1 MKKYDNI
8 LKRVEAYEKKCE
20 ITYAKTDGK
29 LFFYLKIFLT
39 ISFLYMFFINIM
51 TSLSLFLRAASLE
64 KYTIMPKQQLI
75 TFTVITC
82 LSVFFLIL
90 TYFKNNWIKLVATAC
105 LLASNIYFIFPLY
118 SISNNGLGFFKL
130 ISDFYW
136 RHFAPFALIL
146 IFTIWMIIIIIRQ
159 EYRINFRYN
168 TIVNNLYQAYKN
180 DPNANFSALS
190 EEEWNEF
197 LKNYDPT
204 NMRK

>member
-64 KYTIMPKQQLI
+64 KYTIMPKQPLI

-90 TYFKNNWIKLVATAC
+90 TYFKNNWIKLGATAC

>member
-146 IFTIWMIIIIIRQ
+146 ILTVWMIIIIIRQ

>member
-51 TSLSLFLRAASLE
+51 TSMSLFLRAASLE

-90 TYFKNNWIKLVATAC
+90 TYFKNNWIKLGATAC